1 MTSAPTTLPRILA
14 RKDEKELA
22 NFTRVFA
29 Q

>member
-1 MTSAPTTLPRILA
+1 MTGAPIIMPRILA

-22 NFTRVFA
+22 NFPRVYA